1 MLDYIRH
8 VKCNVHIINDRKPSK
23 TGFGLIIIKIPNT
36 NIIIPLWPSYY
47 MPQTPQNTISQTT
60 LKNYNQFRSVRTE
73 DLIWL
78 KITTDTGMK
87 LKVETTVT

>member
-1 MLDYIRH
+1 M
-8 VKCNVHIINDRKPSK
+8 KCNAQIIIGGKAPAK
-23 TGFGLIIIKIPNT
+23 GFDLVIIKIPNK

-87 LKVETTVT
+87 LKV